1 MKIDGFYFLLRN
13 LNKNVGFFSL
23 GPGIIGVASG
33 QDVVGVEGAPIL
45 KAICVK
51 HPVIHVDFCLAFW
64 NSKLKGS
71 LSR

>member
-1 MKIDGFYFLLRN
+1 M
-13 LNKNVGFFSL
+13 FFFPL

-33 QDVVGVEGAPIL
+33 QGVAGAEGVLIS

-51 HPVIHVDFCLAFW
+51 HPVIHVDLPLPLE
-64 NSKLKGS
+64 LKIKGLS